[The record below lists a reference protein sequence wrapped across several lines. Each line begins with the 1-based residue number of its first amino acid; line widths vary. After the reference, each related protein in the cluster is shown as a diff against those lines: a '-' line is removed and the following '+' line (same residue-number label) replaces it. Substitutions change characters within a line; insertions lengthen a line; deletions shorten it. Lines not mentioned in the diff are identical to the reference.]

1 MYNVEN
7 VYKLGLCRDCNLRFN
22 LNVLNLN
29 LKYDI
34 IEINFMQNSSILLPI
49 QLGIVST
56 ELKFQNMSV
65 YLQGRTQQQIK
76 SA

>member
-7 VYKLGLCRDCNLRFN
+7 VYKLGLCRVCNLRFN

-65 YLQGRTQQQIK
+65 YLQGWTQQQIK